1 MARKAK
7 NSQLKRHTH
16 KGRKSSTGR
25 GSGTSGVEAQG
36 GRGVRMTGFRGDP
49 REAAQAMTRIS
60 PTPHGPEPHW
70 PGGS

>member
-16 KGRKSSTGR
+16 KGRRARTGSNA
-25 GSGTSGVEAQG
+25 GGNVVGNG
-36 GRGVRMTGFRGDP
+36 GRGIRATKLRADP
-49 REAAQAMTRIS
+49 RLTSAALSQIS

>member
-7 NSQLKRHTH
+7 NSQLKKHTH
-16 KGRKSSTGR
+16 KGRKSSTP
-25 GSGTSGVEAQG
+25 SNGVEAQG

-49 REAAQAMTRIS
+49 REAAAAMTRIS

-70 PGGS
+70 PGGA